1 MKKKVIKAVRMT
13 LCCMLSFAMLLS
25 VKWAPVHA
33 EEISSENPLPEQ
45 AIGNDWKKAD
55 GEAAKLGYTYLAI
68 ENEREA
74 FYINEDGNFGILD
87 KKTGKWFLSI
97 PSEEDREEDPIARA
111 VNKMR
116 LGSDYQI
123 VFIDQN
129 GATSAKNT
137 LTGAVNDGNV
147 RLTAAEGGVKVWYYV
162 EDTGVTFSVLY
173 QLTEDGFTVT
183 IPFEDFME
191 PIWEGRTAADKE
203 YVSYWGI
210 RDISVLPYFKAAGP
224 EEEGYIL
231 IPDGSGA
238 LINFNNQKSSYG
250 AYSQEVY
257 GRDPA
262 LPLTQVGATVKN
274 VTLPVFGAS
283 FGDHGYFAIAEK
295 GAASA
300 TINAM
305 TSGNETSYNNA
316 YITFRYRQTM
326 TASRSVASAYGT
338 NNTLGTNVV
347 VDNNAEIPF
356 YRLRYCL
363 LDEDSADYVGM
374 AGRYRDY
381 LASNGLVRKDAA
393 NDSPLYLTLYGGI
406 EDTDYFLGIPYK
418 TVTEL
423 TSYENAKEILEE
435 LRLGGVD
442 QMAVRYC
449 GWQKDGLEAEIPTKI
464 KFESKLGGKNDFY
477 TLVDYGNNN
486 GIKVFPD
493 FDYMNLYQSGNGYSI
508 HKDAVLAA
516 TNDTSYQY
524 TYDLNTGMKQDTHR
538 WQLLTPKL
546 SLEAFTKLISGKE
559 KTDMNNISL
568 GSVGSS
574 IYSDFNTRS
583 AVHRDDTVSL
593 WTAMVQE
600 ATDNFEG
607 VMVETGN
614 IYAAMYADYIINV
627 TSESTHFDL
636 ADDSVPFYQILFH
649 GYASYGT
656 EPINLTADPDKAFL
670 KALETG
676 SNLNFSLIYGDTYEL
691 VETRY
696 NFLYNA
702 GFQDWQDTIQ
712 EYYSAAKPVLSAVA
726 GSEITGHIQ
735 VADNVYR
742 TEYGKA
748 GVVYVNY
755 GKKDVT
761 VDGITV
767 TAGGY
772 VFLEGGRS

>member
-13 LCCMLSFAMLLS
+13 LCCILSFVTLLS
-25 VKWAPVHA
+25 VKWVPVLA
-33 EEISSENPLPEQ
+33 EETSSEIPLPEQ
-45 AIGNDWKKAD
+45 AVGSDWKRAD
-55 GEAAKLGYTYLAI
+55 GEAAKQGYIYLAM

-87 KKTGKWFLSI
+87 KKTGKWFHSI
-97 PSEEDREEDPIARA
+97 PSEEDREADPIAKG

-123 VFIDQN
+123 IFIDQN

-147 RLTAAEGGVKVWYYV
+147 RLTATEGGVKVWYYV
-162 EDTGVTFSVLY
+162 EDAGVTFSVLY

-183 IPFEDFME
+183 IPFEDLTE
-191 PIWEGRTAADKE
+191 PIYEGRTAADKE
-203 YVSYWGI
+203 YVSYFGI
-210 RDISVLPYFKAAGP
+210 RDISVLPYFKAADS

-262 LPLTQVGATVKN
+262 LPLTQVGATAKS
-274 VTLPVFGAS
+274 VTMPVFGAS
-283 FGDHGYFAIAEK
+283 FGDHGYFAIVEN
-295 GAASA
+295 GGASA
-300 TINAM
+300 VINAM
-305 TSGNETSYNNA
+305 TSGSDTSYNNA
-316 YITFRYRQTM
+316 YITFRYRKTM
-326 TASRSVASAYGT
+326 SASRSVPSAYGVS
-338 NNTLGTNVV
+338 NTLGTNVTL
-347 VDNNAEIPF
+347 DNNASIPY
-356 YRLRYCL
+356 YRLTYCL
-363 LDEDSADYVGM
+363 LDEASADYVGM
-374 AGRYRDY
+374 AERYRAY
-381 LASNGLVRKDAA
+381 LLSNGLLKKESA

-406 EDTDYFLGIPYK
+406 EDTDYFLGIPYQS
-418 TVTEL
+418 VTKL
-423 TSYENAKEILEE
+423 TTYKEAKEILEE
-435 LRLGGVD
+435 LFLAGVD

-449 GWQKDGLEAEIPTKI
+449 GWQKEGLETVIPTKVR
-464 KFESKLGGKNDFY
+464 FESKLGGKNDFNA
-477 TLVDYGNNN
+477 LMDYGSNN
-486 GIKVFPD
+486 GIRIFPD
-493 FDYMNLYQSGNGYSI
+493 LDYLNFYQSGNGYSI

-524 TYDLNTGMKQDTHR
+524 TYNLNTGAKQDAHR
-538 WQLLTPKL
+538 WQLLSPRL
-546 SLEAFTKLISGKE
+546 SLEAFTKLLSGKG
-559 KTDMNNISL
+559 KLNTDNISL
-568 GSVGSS
+568 GAVGSVV
-574 IYSDFNTRS
+574 YSDFNTRS
-583 AVHRDDTVSL
+583 LLHRDDTVSI
-593 WTAMVQE
+593 WSEMVQE
-600 ATDNFEG
+600 AADNFEG

-614 IYAAMYADYIINV
+614 IYTAMYADYIINV

-636 ADDSVPFYQILFH
+636 ADDSVPFYQLTLH
-649 GYASYGT
+649 GYVSYGT
-656 EPINLTADPDKAFL
+656 EPINLTADPDKALL

-702 GFQDWQDTIQ
+702 GYRDWKDTIQ
-712 EYYSAAKPVLSAVA
+712 EYYSAAKPVLSTVA
-726 GSEITGHIQ
+726 GSEITSHMKL
-735 VADNVYR
+735 ADNVYR
-742 TEYGKA
+742 TEYGDA

-755 GKKDVT
+755 GKRDVT

-767 TAGGY
+767 SAGGY